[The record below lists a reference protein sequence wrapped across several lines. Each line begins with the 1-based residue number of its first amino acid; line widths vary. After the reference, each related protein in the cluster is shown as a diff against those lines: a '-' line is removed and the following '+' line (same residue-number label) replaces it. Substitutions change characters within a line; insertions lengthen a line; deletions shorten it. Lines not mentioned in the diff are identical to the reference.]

1 MPLILHL
8 IGTNQYP
15 ILRIKAA
22 RFPICAAAAVD
33 VMAVQFAAELLDVIA
48 EESDDGT
55 CIGDL

>member
-1 MPLILHL
+1 MSLILHL

-15 ILRIKAA
+15 ILRIKAT
-22 RFPICAAAAVD
+22 RLPICTTAAVD

-55 CIGDL
+55 CIGNL